1 MHSTFIIYIILVV
14 VILFLVMLAQKIKV
28 SYPILL
34 VVAGLII
41 SFIPGLPPIEIDPEL
56 IFVIFLPP
64 LLYEAAWKTS
74 WKELWKWRRVIASF
88 AFLIVLLTSG
98 VVAIASNCYSI
109 LQTLAKLSYSHGEP

>member
-1 MHSTFIIYIILVV
+1 
-14 VILFLVMLAQKIKV
+14 MLAQKIKV

-98 VVAIASNCYSI
+98 VVAIASNWLIPGFYLWPLAFCWAVSFHHP
-109 LQTLAKLSYSHGEP
+109 TLYPPLPFCNP